1 MSSRRSERLGEE
13 MRQEIARM
21 LLSEVKDRRLGFV
34 TVTRVELSADLQ
46 HARVLVG
53 VLGPQAERERTLL
66 ALRGAAGF
74 FRREVGRR
82 LRLRVA
88 PEVEFRYDPGLEA
101 TERVARL
108 LEETAASRPVKTGE
122 TEE

>member
-1 MSSRRSERLGEE
+1 